1 MRDQDLMAGGH
12 NASFETWFFGIP
24 ESSDYIQR
32 VAKYQP
38 FRETRK
44 IKAILATLEAKTAIY
59 QQWSYILQSWTV
71 ILCSLMYQQ
80 KLTIILTIYFISLVA
95 STKEL

>member
-24 ESSDYIQR
+24 ESSDYIQW
-32 VAKYQP
+32 VAEYQL

-44 IKAILATLEAKTAIY
+44 IKAILATLEEKTAIY
-59 QQWSYILQSWTV
+59 QQWRLSYNPEQWFFV
-71 ILCSLMYQQ
+71 R
-80 KLTIILTIYFISLVA
+80 
-95 STKEL
+95 

>member
-12 NASFETWFFGIP
+12 NTSFKTSFFGIP

-32 VAKYQP
+32 VVEYQS

-44 IKAILATLEAKTAIY
+44 IKAILATLEAKTAIF
-59 QQWSYILQSWTV
+59 QQ
-71 ILCSLMYQQ
+71 
-80 KLTIILTIYFISLVA
+80 
-95 STKEL
+95 